1 MDRIMKQIDVHM
13 YAIVCCPCTKF
24 EKNRSRHL
32 QEMAADGQTDAWM
45 HGRTDAQTHGRMD
58 RRNPIQAA
66 ILDRI
71 TMKMDM
77 HMYVIEHCP
86 NTNFE

>member
-1 MDRIMKQIDVHM
+1 MGDHITMKMESELWLWTWKIHKQNG
-13 YAIVCCPCTKF
+13 C
-24 EKNRSRHL
+24 
-32 QEMAADGQTDAWM
+32 
-45 HGRTDAQTHGRMD
+45 
-58 RRNPIQAA
+58 QAA

-71 TMKMDM
+71 TTKMDM